1 MAANK
6 AAKTGSRKFSLAQMP
21 TKTSINL
28 AAVGQ
33 KKVNYKIA
41 IPAFILLVAAVVLFS
56 KFLVIDRLAEVAAAQ
71 NKVNELQSRLDVGY
85 NELAGVEDLNDKYAH
100 YTYSGFT
107 EEELTRTS
115 RVEVL
120 RLIRRVV
127 LPKVSLNA
135 WSISSNE
142 LNLDV
147 TANTLQ
153 EINMLAQALQ
163 EDSLVN
169 YCTVNN
175 ANTNEQRT
183 VNGEDIDET
192 VSARVLVYLEAQPQ
206 E

>member
-41 IPAFILLVAAVVLFS
+41 IPAFILLVAAIVLFS

-85 NELAGVEDLNDKYAH
+85 NELAGFEDLNDKYAH

-135 WSISSNE
+135 WSLSSNE

>member
-85 NELAGVEDLNDKYAH
+85 NELAGFEDLNDKYAH

-135 WSISSNE
+135 WSLSSNE

>member
-71 NKVNELQSRLDVGY
+71 SKVNELQSRLDVGY
-85 NELAGVEDLNDKYAH
+85 NELAGFEDLNDKYAH

-135 WSISSNE
+135 WSLSSNE

>member
-41 IPAFILLVAAVVLFS
+41 IPAFILLVAAIVLFS

-85 NELAGVEDLNDKYAH
+85 NELAGFEDLNDKYAH